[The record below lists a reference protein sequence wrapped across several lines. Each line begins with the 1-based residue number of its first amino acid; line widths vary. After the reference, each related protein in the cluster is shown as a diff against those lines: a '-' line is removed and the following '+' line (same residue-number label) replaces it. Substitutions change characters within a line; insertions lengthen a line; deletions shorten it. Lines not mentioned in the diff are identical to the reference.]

1 MQVYI
6 ILHNKRSYM
15 NKEIKRF
22 DFKKPPRMPSKFWYG
37 IARLI
42 SFTDLKKRGFVC
54 RYHNVEGLK
63 PPYILLSNHASMV
76 DFESVIKVTHPYR
89 INNVSS
95 IECFHD
101 YPEWLFRRLGVIG
114 KRKFIKDI
122 QLVKN
127 IKYSLDKLKNI
138 FCIYPEARYSL
149 DGCTSY
155 IPESLGKM
163 LKLFKVPVVVLN
175 LKGNFI
181 TQPQWNKINKH
192 SHVEADFTQ
201 VLTAEDVQSKSVDE
215 INDIITK
222 NFVYDDFAWQKENN
236 IIIDHPKRAE
246 GLHSILYQCPHCK
259 TEFQMHSEGTELWC
273 EHCGKKWE
281 MTELGEL
288 KAKDG
293 ETEFSHIPDW
303 FKWERKNVR
312 EEVRNGTYHIEDDVR
327 IDTMPNARGFIKQGT
342 GHFVQDCSGLTLTGT
357 AYGEPFVLKKE
368 GCEQE
373 SVHVEYGYKYGGD
386 VFDVASDNDS
396 FWFYPLNLR
405 DILTKVSFAT
415 EEIFFMHRE
424 SLRKKASV

>member
-1 MQVYI
+1 M
-6 ILHNKRSYM
+6 S
-15 NKEIKRF
+15 KEIKRF
-22 DFKKPPRMPSKFWYG
+22 DFKKPPRTPSKFWYG

-42 SFTDLKKRGFVC
+42 SFSDLKKRNFVC
-54 RYHNVEGLK
+54 RYHNTEGLK

-201 VLTAEDVQSKSVDE
+201 VLTVEDVQSKSVDE
-215 INDIITK
+215 INGIIAE

-236 IIIDHPKRAE
+236 IVIDHPKRAE

-259 TEFQMHSEGTELWC
+259 TEFQMYSQGTELRC

-373 SVHVEYGYKYGGD
+373 SIHVEYGYKYGGD

-424 SLRKKASV
+424 SLHKKATV